1 MCVGRLVSAFRL
13 CFVCARERIFSIYER
28 VQRARSGVMMTT
40 EVGGTKAATGRAH
53 TSQCT
58 CVQ

>member
-1 MCVGRLVSAFRL
+1 MALIFAARVIYVCVF
-13 CFVCARERIFSIYER
+13 YER